1 MDRTDRYL
9 KLAIRLVVLPGFF
22 AASYLSYS
30 KVFDKAIACSGGC
43 EAIQISPWSELFG
56 IPVTVIGMVTYILIF
71 TSTFIRGDVGKLGGA
86 FLATVG
92 AAFSIWLQY
101 QALFV
106 MEHFCPYC
114 FTSAVCMQ
122 ILAVLTIT
130 RVLRLPKFED
140 PEGLGDGDDEVADD
154 ELSSGALA

>member
-1 MDRTDRYL
+1 MDRTDRRL
-9 KLAIRLVVLPGFF
+9 LLAIRLVVLPGFL

-30 KVFDKAIACSGGC
+30 KIFDKAIACSGGC

-56 IPVTVIGMVTYILIF
+56 IPVTAIGMLTYILIF
-71 TSTFIRGDVGKLGGA
+71 GSTFVNNDVGKLAGA
-86 FLATVG
+86 FLAVVG

-106 MEHFCPYC
+106 MKHFCPYC

-122 ILAVLTIT
+122 LLAIMTIT
-130 RVLRLPKFED
+130 RVIRLPKFDD
-140 PEGLGDGDDEVADD
+140 PEPVADD
-154 ELSSGALA
+154 EFHEGALA